1 MHAGLRFETK
11 KMRKVIL
18 PFDGVHFS
26 EGAYQYARLLN
37 EKETILLTGVFLPQ
51 MSYANLWTYADG
63 VGAPVFV
70 PMLEEDD
77 VEMIDENIRKFEE
90 RCVHD
95 HIEFRVRKSFEDL
108 ALPELKK
115 ESRFADLMII
125 GGEHF
130 YEGMGTG
137 SPSSYLRET
146 LHEME
151 CCVWVVP
158 EKFVTPAVNLLT
170 YDGSASSVYAIKQF
184 AFLLPEFTGF
194 PTLLT
199 YANTD
204 EGNAIP
210 FEPYIEELAARH
222 FPDLTISRLDLD
234 AKKYF
239 NTWVTDKKT
248 AIVVAGAF
256 GRSSLS
262 RLFKKSFV
270 NEILVLHQLPV
281 FIGHKK

>member
-1 MHAGLRFETK
+1 
-11 KMRKVIL
+11 MRKVIL

-37 EKETILLTGVFLPQ
+37 ENETILLTGVFLPQ

-70 PMLEEDD
+70 PLLDEEDSALI
-77 VEMIDENIRKFEE
+77 EENIIKFKE

-95 HIEFRVRKSFEDL
+95 HIEFRVRKEFEDL

-137 SPSSYLRET
+137 EPSSYLRET

-151 CCVWVVP
+151 CCVLVVP
-158 EKFVTPAVNLLT
+158 EKFTAPHVNLLT
-170 YDGSASSVYAIKQF
+170 YDGSASSVFAIKQF
-184 AFLLPEFTGF
+184 AFLLPEFSHH

-199 YANTD
+199 YASSD
-204 EGNAIP
+204 EGKPIP

-222 FPDLTISRLDLD
+222 FSDLTISRLEID
-234 AKKYF
+234 ARKYF
-239 NTWVTDKKT
+239 NTWVSDKQT

-256 GRSSLS
+256 GRSAMS

-270 NEILVLHQLPV
+270 NDILVLHQLPV